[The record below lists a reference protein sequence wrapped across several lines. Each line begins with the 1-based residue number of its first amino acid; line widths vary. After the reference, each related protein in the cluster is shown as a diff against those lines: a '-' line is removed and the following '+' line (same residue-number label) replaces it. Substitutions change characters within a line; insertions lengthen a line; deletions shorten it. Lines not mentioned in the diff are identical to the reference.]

1 MMTDPIAD
9 LLTRLRNAQ
18 TVKHPLVTI
27 PYSKMKEAI
36 LKILRQEGFVTD
48 FETVGEG
55 IRKQLAVTLKYT
67 DQGSGVIETMRRV
80 SRPGRR
86 VYLGS
91 DAMKP
96 VRNGLGLAIVST
108 SKGVMTD
115 QKARSQKLGGEILL
129 NIW

>member
-18 TVKHPLVTI
+18 TVKLPLVTI

-115 QKARSQKLGGEILL
+115 QKARSQKLGGE
-129 NIW
+129 

>member
-67 DQGSGVIETMRRV
+67 DQGSGVIETMLRV